1 MMAATALG
9 AYLPVFLVAVTV
21 SSFYVAWSWY
31 EARREHTVRREAE
44 EVAALGELLPPT
56 LHPVI
61 DPSRCIG
68 SGACVRACPEHQVIG
83 LIQGRVQLVSPLSC
97 IGHGACAAACP
108 TQAIQLVFGTRQR
121 GLELP
126 RVDRDFQTN
135 QPGIYIAGELGG
147 MGLIRNAVVQG
158 AQAARHVV
166 SGSPGAPVRRGKNG
180 ALDALVVGAGPAG
193 ISATLALMEAGL
205 NVLLIDQ
212 GAFGGTIM
220 HYPRAKVVMTGDLP
234 MPLIGTVKRKTMSR
248 EGLVDLW
255 SDIQQRSSIPFKS
268 HQLVRGVSAAPGGMW
283 RVHAEA
289 EEFVTANVILALG
302 TRGSPRR
309 LGVPGEESSK
319 VHYRLLEP
327 QEFAGKHVLVVGG
340 GNSAV
345 ESALS
350 LNDMGRCAS
359 VAISYRREQFM
370 RCRSDN
376 RRRIDQAI
384 AAGAVR
390 AFMPSN
396 VARIEPQSVL
406 LQNGTSVCRLENDAV
421 IAQLGGT
428 PPTDVLKSFG
438 VELVTKYGER

>member
-1 MMAATALG
+1 MLTAYWP
-9 AYLPVFLVAVTV
+9 AVAVTV
-21 SSFYVAWSWY
+21 FVASAYVAWTWR
-31 EARREHTVRREAE
+31 EARGERLLQREVDEI
-44 EVAALGELLPPT
+44 AAMGDLLPPT

-61 DPSRCIG
+61 DPAICIG
-68 SGACVRACPEHQVIG
+68 SGACVRACPEEQVIG
-83 LIQGRVQLVSPLSC
+83 LIQGRARLVSAMSC

-108 TQAIQLVFGTRQR
+108 TQAIQLVFGTRAR

-126 RVDRDFQTN
+126 RIDRDFQTN

-158 AQAARHVV
+158 AQAARHIVT
-166 SGSPGAPVRRGKNG
+166 GSAPLPPRRGKAG

-193 ISATLALMEAGL
+193 ISATLSLLEAGL
-205 NVLLIDQ
+205 RVLLLDQ
-212 GAFGGTIM
+212 DTFGGTIM

-234 MPLIGTVKRKTMSR
+234 LSLVGTVRRKTMSR
-248 EGLVDLW
+248 EGLVGLW
-255 SDIQQRSSIPFKS
+255 SDIRQRFDLPFKS
-268 HQLVRGVSAAPGGMW
+268 HQLVHGVAATADGMW
-283 RVHAEA
+283 RVLTETD
-289 EEFVTANVILALG
+289 EFRAANVILALG

-309 LGVPGEESSK
+309 LGVPGEDLGK

-350 LNDMGRCAS
+350 LYDFGGCAS
-359 VAISYRREQFM
+359 VSISYRRDQFL

-376 RRRIDQAI
+376 RRRID
-384 AAGAVR
+384 AALATSGVR
-390 AFMPSN
+390 ALMSTN
-396 VARIEPQSVL
+396 VVKIEPSSVTI
-406 LQNGTSVCRLENDAV
+406 QDDRGAHRLDNDAI

-428 PPTDVLKSFG
+428 APAEVLKSFG
-438 VELVTKYGER
+438 IELVTKYGES

>member
-1 MMAATALG
+1 MLSGHWPAFAVALLVAS
-9 AYLPVFLVAVTV
+9 AYLTWTWF
-21 SSFYVAWSWY
+21 
-31 EARREHTVRREAE
+31 ERRGERVLQGEVDAIAE
-44 EVAALGELLPPT
+44 MGELLPPT

-83 LIQGRVQLVSPLSC
+83 LLQGRASLVSPMSC
-97 IGHGACAAACP
+97 IGHGSCAAACP
-108 TQAIQLVFGTRQR
+108 AEAIQLVFGTRSR

-126 RVDRDFQTN
+126 RIDRDFQTN

-158 AQAARHVV
+158 AQAARHIVA
-166 SGSPGAPVRRGKNG
+166 GSSQRLPRRGKAG

-193 ISATLALMEAGL
+193 ISATLSLLEAGL
-205 NVLLIDQ
+205 NVLLVDQ
-212 GAFGGTIM
+212 DSFGGTIM

-234 MPLIGTVKRKTMSR
+234 LPLVGTVRRKTMSR
-248 EGLVDLW
+248 EGLVELW
-255 SDIQQRSSIPFKS
+255 NDIQRRFDIPFKS
-268 HQLVRGVSAAPGGMW
+268 QQLVRGVEAAADGMW
-283 RVHAEA
+283 RVRTETD
-289 EEFVTANVILALG
+289 EFVAANVVLALG

-309 LGVPGEESSK
+309 LGVAGEELGK

-327 QEFAGKHVLVVGG
+327 REFAGKHVLVVGG

-350 LNDMGRCAS
+350 LFDFGGCAS
-359 VAISYRREQFM
+359 VSISYRREQFL

-376 RRRIDQAI
+376 RKRIDAAI
-384 AAGAVR
+384 GTAGIR
-390 AFMPSN
+390 AFMSTN
-396 VARIEPQSVL
+396 VVSIAPRSVS
-406 LQNGTSVCRLENDAV
+406 LQNASRTYQLDNDAV

-428 PPTDVLKSFG
+428 APAEVLKSFG
-438 VELVTKYGER
+438 IELVTKYGER

>member
-1 MMAATALG
+1 MLG
-9 AYLPVFLVAVTV
+9 VYWPAFVVTVLVASV
-21 SSFYVAWSWY
+21 YVAWTWV
-31 EARREHTVRREAE
+31 EARGERVLQG
-44 EVAALGELLPPT
+44 EVDAIAAMGELLPPT

-83 LIQGRVQLVSPLSC
+83 LLQGRASLISPMSC

-108 TQAIQLVFGTRQR
+108 AQAIQLVFGTRSR

-126 RVDRDFQTN
+126 RIDRDFQTN

-147 MGLIRNAVVQG
+147 MGLIRNAIVQG
-158 AQAARHVV
+158 AQAARHIVT
-166 SGSPGAPVRRGKNG
+166 GSSQLPPRRGKGG

-193 ISATLALMEAGL
+193 ISATLSLLEAGL
-205 NVLLIDQ
+205 SVLLVDQ
-212 GAFGGTIM
+212 DTFGGTIM

-234 MPLIGTVKRKTMSR
+234 LPLVGTVKRKTMSR

-255 SDIQQRSSIPFKS
+255 SDIQRRFDVPFKS
-268 HQLVRGVSAAPGGMW
+268 HQLVHGVEAAADGMW
-283 RVHAEA
+283 RVRTETD
-289 EEFVTANVILALG
+289 EFLAANVVLALG

-309 LGVPGEESSK
+309 LGVAGEELGK

-327 QEFAGKHVLVVGG
+327 QEFARKHVLVVGG

-350 LNDMGRCAS
+350 LYDFGGCAS
-359 VAISYRREQFM
+359 VSISYRREQFL

-376 RRRIDQAI
+376 RRRIDAAI
-384 AAGAVR
+384 ATGGVR
-390 AFMPSN
+390 ALMSTN
-396 VARIEPQSVL
+396 VVTIAPGSVK
-406 LQNGTSVCRLENDAV
+406 LQNGSGGYQLDNDAV

-428 PPTDVLKSFG
+428 APAEVLKSFG
-438 VELVTKYGER
+438 IELVTKYGER

>member
-1 MMAATALG
+1 MI
-9 AYLPVFLVAVTV
+9 AYWPVFLASVFVAGV
-21 SSFYVAWSWY
+21 YVAWSWY
-31 EARREHTVRREAE
+31 EMRGEQVLEREAGE
-44 EVAALGELLPPT
+44 LAALGELLPPT

-61 DPSRCIG
+61 DPARCIG
-68 SGACVRACPEHQVIG
+68 SGACVKACPEHQVIG
-83 LIQGRVQLVSPLSC
+83 LLQGRVQLVNPMSC

-108 TQAIQLVFGTRQR
+108 TQAIQLVFGTRTR

-126 RVDRDFQTN
+126 RIDRDFQTN

-158 AQAARHVV
+158 AQAARAIV
-166 SGSPGAPVRRGKNG
+166 SGPTSQPPRRGKAG

-193 ISATLALMEAGL
+193 ISATLGLLEAGL
-205 NVLLIDQ
+205 NVLLVDQ
-212 GAFGGTIM
+212 ESFGGTIM

-234 MPLIGTVKRKTMSR
+234 LPLIGTVKRRTMSR
-248 EGLVDLW
+248 EGLVGLW
-255 SDIQQRSSIPFKS
+255 NDIQTRFAVPFKS
-268 HQLVRGVSAAPGGMW
+268 QQLVNGVEALPDGMW
-283 RVHAEA
+283 LVRTETDA
-289 EEFVTANVILALG
+289 FKTANVVLALG

-309 LGVPGEESSK
+309 LGVPGEDLQK

-350 LNDMGRCAS
+350 LYDFGGCAS

-370 RCRSDN
+370 RCRNDN
-376 RRRIDQAI
+376 RRRIDEAI
-384 AAGAVR
+384 GSGRVR
-390 AFMPSN
+390 ALMSTN
-396 VARIEPQSVL
+396 IKLIEPRRVT
-406 LQNGTSVCRLENDAV
+406 LQNGGEPFQIENDAI

-428 PPTDVLKSFG
+428 APSEVLKSFG
-438 VELVTKYGER
+438 IELVTKYAER

>member
-1 MMAATALG
+1 MTGIMTS
-9 AYLPVFLVAVTV
+9 YLPVFLIAVLVA
-21 SSFYVAWSWY
+21 SMYVAWSWY
-31 EARREHTVRREAE
+31 DARGERIVQREAD
-44 EVAALGELLPPT
+44 EVAAMGELLPPT
-56 LHPVI
+56 LHPEI

-83 LIQGRVQLVSPLSC
+83 LIQGRVKLVSPLGC

-108 TQAIQLVFGTRQR
+108 TQAIKLVFGTRER

-126 RVDRDFQTN
+126 RIDRDFQTN

-158 AQAARHVV
+158 AQAARHIVT
-166 SGSPGAPVRRGKNG
+166 GSPAQPPRRGKDG

-193 ISATLALMEAGL
+193 ISATLALLEAGL
-205 NVLLIDQ
+205 SVLLVDQ
-212 GAFGGTIM
+212 DSFGGTIM

-234 MPLIGTVKRKTMSR
+234 LPLVGTVKQKTMSR

-255 SDIQQRSSIPFKS
+255 SDIQRRFSVPFKS
-268 HQLVRGVSAAPGGMW
+268 QQLVRGVERMPNGMW
-283 RVHAEA
+283 RVRTEDDTFCA
-289 EEFVTANVILALG
+289 ANVVLALG

-309 LGVPGEESSK
+309 LGVPGEELGK

-327 QEFAGKHVLVVGG
+327 REFFGKHVLVVGG

-350 LNDMGRCAS
+350 LSDSGGCAS
-359 VAISYRREQFM
+359 VAISYRREQFL

-376 RRRIDQAI
+376 RRRIDLAI
-384 AAGAVR
+384 SEGKVR
-390 AFMPSN
+390 ALMPTN
-396 VARIEPQSVL
+396 VLRIEPRRVE
-406 LQNGTSVCRLENDAV
+406 LQNGSRSYELDNDAV

-428 PPTDVLKSFG
+428 PPSDVLKSFG
-438 VELVTKYGER
+438 IELITKYGES